1 MPGTNT
7 IGTTICSGPNSPKH
21 FTRGTPHYREEE
33 KEISLGDLLLDPK
46 CWDETVT
53 TAASAAS
60 GTGVKP
66 NQNRKKTKKAGT
78 ELMDEWDSDT
88 MEWTPRS

>member
-1 MPGTNT
+1 MHGTNT
-7 IGTTICSGPNSPKH
+7 IGKTICPGPNSPKH

-33 KEISLGDLLLDPK
+33 KEISGIFCSIRSVGTKP
-46 CWDETVT
+46 T
-53 TAASAAS
+53 ASAAS